1 MLDAYMYKCMLGC
14 LKQIFPFFVRI
25 GSFSTLNI
33 WGPGHSSD
41 DDNLCEIESS
51 NNSFDELVLLCKG
64 RYPSHLLRTAVE
76 VI

>member
-1 MLDAYMYKCMLGC
+1 MYVGPSETN
-14 LKQIFPFFVRI
+14 ISIFFVRI
-25 GSFSTLNI
+25 GSFSSLNI

-41 DDNLCEIESS
+41 DDNLCEVESS

-64 RYPSHLLRTAVE
+64 RYPGHLLRTAVD

>member
-1 MLDAYMYKCMLGC
+1 MLDAYMYRCMLGC

-25 GSFSTLNI
+25 GSFNI

-41 DDNLCEIESS
+41 DDDLCEIESS
-51 NNSFDELVLLCKG
+51 NNSFDELVLPCKG
-64 RYPSHLLRTAVE
+64 RYPGHLLRTAVD